1 MVQMDL
7 AEDVDRAGTTA
18 RTIRTLKNIQKESGE
33 EFVGYADIVDSESE
47 DKAEDVLTLKVSL
60 GTNVKG

>member
-18 RTIRTLKNIQKESGE
+18 RTIRTLKNIQEESGE
-33 EFVGYADIVDSESE
+33 EFVGYADIVDSE
-47 DKAEDVLTLKVSL
+47 
-60 GTNVKG
+60 